1 MGIACLIA
9 VPVAVWLSGKYL
21 EGFNYRISGYWW
33 IFGVAVLITGAISL
47 VSVLWQD
54 LKAARTN
61 PAVELKK
68 E

>member
-1 MGIACLIA
+1 MLA
-9 VPVAVWLSGKYL
+9 VPVADWLSGRYL
-21 EGFNYRISGYWW
+21 EGFNYRISGYGW
-33 IFGVAVLITGAISL
+33 IFAVSVAIALLISFLA
-47 VSVLWQD
+47 VLWQT